1 MQIEVLNHAS
11 IKITSD
17 KIYYFDPYKIDKK
30 MSDADY
36 IFITHDH
43 YDHFD
48 YSSIKNVINESTM
61 LIVPACL
68 EEKVKEITNNYTIVY
83 PSCNYEIATL
93 HFDTVPS
100 YNIGKSFHLKE
111 MNYVGYIVNIKNNK
125 VYVMGDT
132 DVIDEI
138 KDISCDIC
146 FVPIGGTYTMNYKEA
161 SNYINMINPKE
172 VIPIHYG
179 SIAGSYEDDI
189 LFKEKI
195 DDDIEVKL
203 LMEKE

>member
-43 YDHFD
+43 YDHSD

-179 SIAGSYEDDI
+179 SIVGNKDLGLKFSELVNSNI
-189 LFKEKI
+189 N
-195 DDDIEVKL
+195 VKVFI
-203 LMEKE
+203 K

>member
-111 MNYVGYIVNIKNNK
+111 MNYIGYIVNIKNNK

-161 SNYINMINPKE
+161 SNYINMIKPKE

-179 SIAGSYEDDI
+179 SIVGNKDLGLKFSELVNSNI
-189 LFKEKI
+189 N
-195 DDDIEVKL
+195 VKVFI
-203 LMEKE
+203 K

>member
-1 MQIEVLNHAS
+1 MKIEVFSQSS
-11 IKITSD
+11 IKIVSN
-17 KIYYFDPYKIDKK
+17 KIYYFDPYKIDNK

-48 YSSIKNVINESTM
+48 LSSINNIINESTM
-61 LIVPACL
+61 LIIPACL
-68 EEKVKEITNNYTIVY
+68 EDRVKTITSKYIIVY
-83 PSCNYEIATL
+83 PSKEYEVDKI
-93 HFDTVPS
+93 HFNTVPS
-100 YNIGKSFHLKE
+100 YNVDKNYHLKD

-132 DVIDEI
+132 DVVDEI
-138 KDISCDIC
+138 KDISCDVC

-161 SNYINMINPKE
+161 SNYINMIKPKE

-179 SIAGSYEDDI
+179 SIVGNKDLGLKFS
-189 LFKEKI
+189 
-195 DDDIEVKL
+195 KL
-203 LMEKE
+203 VSSNINVRVFIK

>member
-17 KIYYFDPYKIDKK
+17 RIYYFDPYKIDKK

>member
-100 YNIGKSFHLKE
+100 YNIGKNFHLKE

-161 SNYINMINPKE
+161 SNYINMIKPKE

-179 SIAGSYEDDI
+179 SIVGNKDLGLKFSELVNSNI
-189 LFKEKI
+189 N
-195 DDDIEVKL
+195 VKVFI
-203 LMEKE
+203 K

>member
-30 MSDADY
+30 MNDADY

-161 SNYINMINPKE
+161 SNYINMIKPKE

-179 SIAGSYEDDI
+179 SIVGNKDLGLKFSELVNSNI
-189 LFKEKI
+189 N
-195 DDDIEVKL
+195 VKVFI
-203 LMEKE
+203 K

>member
-83 PSCNYEIATL
+83 PACNYEIATL

-179 SIAGSYEDDI
+179 SIVGNKDLGLKFSELVNSNI
-189 LFKEKI
+189 N
-195 DDDIEVKL
+195 VKVFI
-203 LMEKE
+203 K

>member
-161 SNYINMINPKE
+161 SNYINMIKPKE

-179 SIAGSYEDDI
+179 SVVGNKDLGLKFSELVNSNIN
-189 LFKEKI
+189 
-195 DDDIEVKL
+195 VKVFI
-203 LMEKE
+203 K

>member
-48 YSSIKNVINESTM
+48 YSSIKNVIKESTM

-161 SNYINMINPKE
+161 SNYINMIKPKE

-179 SIAGSYEDDI
+179 SIVGNKDLGLKFSELVNSNI
-189 LFKEKI
+189 N
-195 DDDIEVKL
+195 VKVFI
-203 LMEKE
+203 K

>member
-11 IKITSD
+11 IKITSG

-179 SIAGSYEDDI
+179 SIVGNKDLGLKFSELVNSNI
-189 LFKEKI
+189 N
-195 DDDIEVKL
+195 VKVFI
-203 LMEKE
+203 K

>member
-30 MSDADY
+30 MNDADY

-161 SNYINMINPKE
+161 SNYINMIKPKE

-179 SIAGSYEDDI
+179 SIVGNRDLGLKFSELVNSNI
-189 LFKEKI
+189 N
-195 DDDIEVKL
+195 VKVFI
-203 LMEKE
+203 K

>member
-68 EEKVKEITNNYTIVY
+68 EEKVKEITNNDTIVY

-179 SIAGSYEDDI
+179 IIVGNKDLGLKFSELVNSNIN
-189 LFKEKI
+189 
-195 DDDIEVKL
+195 VKVFI
-203 LMEKE
+203 K

>member
-83 PSCNYEIATL
+83 PSCNYEIARL

-146 FVPIGGTYTMNYKEA
+146 FVPIGGIYTMNYKEA

-179 SIAGSYEDDI
+179 SIVGNKDLGLKFSELVNSNI
-189 LFKEKI
+189 N
-195 DDDIEVKL
+195 VKVFI
-203 LMEKE
+203 K

>member
-30 MSDADY
+30 MNDADY

-111 MNYVGYIVNIKNNK
+111 MNYIGYIVNIKNNK

-161 SNYINMINPKE
+161 SNYINMIKPKE

-179 SIAGSYEDDI
+179 SIVGNKDLGLKFSELVNSNI
-189 LFKEKI
+189 N
-195 DDDIEVKL
+195 VKVFI
-203 LMEKE
+203 K

>member
-30 MSDADY
+30 VSDADY

-48 YSSIKNVINESTM
+48 YNSIKNVINENTM
-61 LIVPACL
+61 LIVPSCL
-68 EEKVKEITNNYTIVY
+68 EDKAREITNNYTIVY
-83 PSCNYEIATL
+83 PSCKYEIEKL

-146 FVPIGGTYTMNYKEA
+146 FAPIGGTYTMNYKEA

-179 SIAGSYEDDI
+179 SIVGNRDLGLKFSELVNSNI
-189 LFKEKI
+189 N
-195 DDDIEVKL
+195 VKVFI
-203 LMEKE
+203 K

>member
-93 HFDTVPS
+93 HFDTVLS

-179 SIAGSYEDDI
+179 SIVGNKDLGLKFSELVNSNI
-189 LFKEKI
+189 N
-195 DDDIEVKL
+195 VKVFI
-203 LMEKE
+203 K

>member
-11 IKITSD
+11 IKIASD

-30 MSDADY
+30 MNDADY

-111 MNYVGYIVNIKNNK
+111 MNYIGYIVNIKNNK

-179 SIAGSYEDDI
+179 SIVGNKDLGLKFSELVNSNI
-189 LFKEKI
+189 N
-195 DDDIEVKL
+195 VKVFI
-203 LMEKE
+203 K

>member
-17 KIYYFDPYKIDKK
+17 RVYYFDPYKIDKK
-30 MSDADY
+30 VSDADY

-48 YSSIKNVINESTM
+48 YNSIKNVINESTM

-161 SNYINMINPKE
+161 SDYINRINPKD

-179 SIAGSYEDDI
+179 SIVGNRDLGLKFSELVNSNI
-189 LFKEKI
+189 N
-195 DDDIEVKL
+195 VKVFI
-203 LMEKE
+203 K

>member
-68 EEKVKEITNNYTIVY
+68 EEKVKEITNNYPIVY

-179 SIAGSYEDDI
+179 SIVGNKDLGLKFSELVNSNI
-189 LFKEKI
+189 N
-195 DDDIEVKL
+195 VKVFI
-203 LMEKE
+203 K

>member
-11 IKITSD
+11 IKITSG

-111 MNYVGYIVNIKNNK
+111 MNYIGYIVNIKNNK
-125 VYVMGDT
+125 VYVLGDT

-179 SIAGSYEDDI
+179 SVVGNKDLGLKFSELVNSNIN
-189 LFKEKI
+189 
-195 DDDIEVKL
+195 VKVFI
-203 LMEKE
+203 K

>member
-161 SNYINMINPKE
+161 SNYINMIKPKE

-179 SIAGSYEDDI
+179 SIVGNKDLGLKFSELVNSNI
-189 LFKEKI
+189 N
-195 DDDIEVKL
+195 VKVFI
-203 LMEKE
+203 K

>member
-11 IKITSD
+11 IKITSG

-111 MNYVGYIVNIKNNK
+111 MNYIGYIVNIKNNK

-179 SIAGSYEDDI
+179 SVVGNKDLGLKFSELVNSNIN
-189 LFKEKI
+189 
-195 DDDIEVKL
+195 VKVFI
-203 LMEKE
+203 K

>member
-30 MSDADY
+30 MCDADY

-100 YNIGKSFHLKE
+100 YNIGKNFHLKE

-138 KDISCDIC
+138 KNISCDIC

-161 SNYINMINPKE
+161 SNYINMIKPKE

-179 SIAGSYEDDI
+179 SIVGNKDLGLKFSELVNSNI
-189 LFKEKI
+189 N
-195 DDDIEVKL
+195 VKVFI
-203 LMEKE
+203 K

>member
-30 MSDADY
+30 VSDADY
-36 IFITHDH
+36 IFITHDN

-100 YNIGKSFHLKE
+100 YNIGKNFHLKE

-138 KDISCDIC
+138 KNISCDIC

-161 SNYINMINPKE
+161 SNYINMIKPKE

-179 SIAGSYEDDI
+179 SIVGNKDLGLKFSELVNSNI
-189 LFKEKI
+189 N
-195 DDDIEVKL
+195 VKVFI
-203 LMEKE
+203 K

>member
-83 PSCNYEIATL
+83 PSCNYEIAML

-179 SIAGSYEDDI
+179 SIVGNKDLGLKFSELVNSNI
-189 LFKEKI
+189 N
-195 DDDIEVKL
+195 VKVFI
-203 LMEKE
+203 K

>member
-83 PSCNYEIATL
+83 TSCNYEIATL

-179 SIAGSYEDDI
+179 SIVGNKDLGLKFSELVNSNI
-189 LFKEKI
+189 N
-195 DDDIEVKL
+195 VKVFI
-203 LMEKE
+203 K